1 MQVNAKNTF
10 SGATPLHCAAQ
21 ENERGDKDGRLV
33 SIKLLLA
40 AGADATIAVI
50 PPCALCKSAF
60 DSKRHLYRKPHTS
73 WTCTTRVL
81 SSALAPFKRVHAH
94 CMSTQTHIRK
104 HPLKPP

>member
-60 DSKRHLYRKPHTS
+60 DSKRHLYRKPHT
-73 WTCTTRVL
+73 L
-81 SSALAPFKRVHAH
+81 PGHA
-94 CMSTQTHIRK
+94 
-104 HPLKPP
+104 